1 MLFFVFSVWELG
13 ISEDSNTAISFTWQP
28 CWGDPVHLSQCLSRP
43 EMLVCKWQ
51 GQWGGSRNHHTT
63 KWQCWNALLIVTL
76 FLTHMLSPY
85 ETQMFVPVW
94 SSPCVYF
101 WSSWVLDRQ
110 QQMPA
115 WDHTGAP
122 TAHSLHLEA
131 YLTSLQ
137 TSFTST
143 PSVWCIEPLV
153 SVHVSM
159 LRESIYSPGSQ
170 TLQHRTKLLFT
181 FLRCLFPF
189 DSTGLM
195 RWS

>member
-1 MLFFVFSVWELG
+1 MTRPVGRQQKPPHHKMTVLKCIADCDFVP
-13 ISEDSNTAISFTWQP
+13 DSH
-28 CWGDPVHLSQCLSRP
+28 V
-43 EMLVCKWQ
+43 E
-51 GQWGGSRNHHTT
+51 
-63 KWQCWNALLIVTL
+63 
-76 FLTHMLSPY
+76 SPY

-153 SVHVSM
+153 SVHVCM

-189 DSTGLM
+189 DSTGLNEM
-195 RWS
+195 VLKECESVGSFWIWERNLWQLRLHK